1 MQGLDSLEVSN
12 LIYLISLRGVFMDLT
27 KFHIELDKDLV
38 WRVLLALCGA
48 CLIITASDAAFA
60 GGGTASTDVVGE
72 TLCRLV
78 SNLSGGIARGIAT
91 IAIFAVGVGLF
102 LGKLNWGIAAA
113 TAAGVGI
120 IFSAPRL
127 VAFLSGDTEHSNCD
141 SGT

>member
-1 MQGLDSLEVSN
+1 MN
-12 LIYLISLRGVFMDLT
+12 LSAFQ
-27 KFHIELDKDLV
+27 IELNRDLV
-38 WRVLLALCGA
+38 WRLFMVLFAIS
-48 CLIITASDAAFA
+48 IIVVSCDAAFA
-60 GGGTASTDVVGE
+60 SNNDVVGD

-120 IFSAPRL
+120 IFSAPKL
-127 VAFLSGDTEHSNCD
+127 VAFLSGSEANSTCPTS
-141 SGT
+141 T

>member
-1 MQGLDSLEVSN
+1 MNLEKLNIEVNSD
-12 LIYLISLRGVFMDLT
+12 LI
-27 KFHIELDKDLV
+27 
-38 WRVLLALCGA
+38 WRVFLM
-48 CLIITASDAAFA
+48 ITSVFAILMMSDVVLA
-60 GGGTASTDVVGE
+60 GGATSTDPANNDVVGE

-78 SNLSGGIARGIAT
+78 ANLSGGIARGIAT

-127 VAFLSGDTEHSNCD
+127 VAFLSGDADNANCPV
-141 SGT
+141 TA

>member
-1 MQGLDSLEVSN
+1 MN
-12 LIYLISLRGVFMDLT
+12 LSAFQ
-27 KFHIELDKDLV
+27 IELNRDLV
-38 WRVLLALCGA
+38 WRLFMVLFAIS
-48 CLIITASDAAFA
+48 IIVVSCDAAFA
-60 GGGTASTDVVGE
+60 SNNDVVGD

-120 IFSAPRL
+120 IFSAPKL
-127 VAFLSGDTEHSNCD
+127 VAFLSGSDANSNCPT
-141 SGT
+141 ST

>member
-1 MQGLDSLEVSN
+1 MN
-12 LIYLISLRGVFMDLT
+12 LSAFQ
-27 KFHIELDKDLV
+27 IEINRDLV
-38 WRVLLALCGA
+38 WRLFMVLFAIS
-48 CLIITASDAAFA
+48 IIVVSCDATFASNN
-60 GGGTASTDVVGE
+60 DVVGD

-120 IFSAPRL
+120 IFSAPKL
-127 VAFLSGDTEHSNCD
+127 VAFLSGSDANSNCPT
-141 SGT
+141 ST

>member
-1 MQGLDSLEVSN
+1 MSLEKLNIEVNSD
-12 LIYLISLRGVFMDLT
+12 LI
-27 KFHIELDKDLV
+27 
-38 WRVLLALCGA
+38 WRVFLMITSIFSILMMSDVVLATQTPATGSGSS
-48 CLIITASDAAFA
+48 TSAANN
-60 GGGTASTDVVGE
+60 DVVGE

-78 SNLSGGIARGIAT
+78 ANLSGGIARGIAT

-127 VAFLSGDTEHSNCD
+127 VAFLSGDADNANCPVV
-141 SGT
+141 

>member
-1 MQGLDSLEVSN
+1 MN
-12 LIYLISLRGVFMDLT
+12 LSAFQ
-27 KFHIELDKDLV
+27 IELNRDLV
-38 WRVLLALCGA
+38 WRLFMVLFAIS
-48 CLIITASDAAFA
+48 IIVVSCDAAFA
-60 GGGTASTDVVGE
+60 SNNDVVGD

-120 IFSAPRL
+120 IFSAPKL
-127 VAFLSGDTEHSNCD
+127 VAFLSGSDANSNCP
-141 SGT
+141 TT